1 MIAKQKI
8 SAIGKAINVPGKE
21 IATMLAEVAGITK
34 SSAASLDAYEMS
46 IVMEYYTQKFDD
58 GSSIEEYFA
67 AHQEKVKA
75 EEAKKSKKSEK
86 KEEILPEMMN
96 ASGACKVLT
105 DKAVYDAM
113 SHASNPYG
121 DGKASVRI
129 ADALE
134 G

>member
-8 SAIGKAINVPGKE
+8 SALAKAINVPGKE
-21 IATMLAEVAGITK
+21 IAAMLGEVAGITK

-75 EEAKKSKKSEK
+75 EEAKKPKKADK
-86 KEEILPEMMN
+86 KEEILPELLHTTDMGC
-96 ASGACKVLT
+96 SVL
-105 DKAVYDAM
+105 KAQTEE
-113 SHASNPYG
+113 N
-121 DGKASVRI
+121 
-129 ADALE
+129 
-134 G
+134 